1 MIRNKLAV
9 LIALFASAPALAL
22 QALDE
27 TQLGDVSGEGL
38 GAAYD
43 NVVIYSPDYGQP
55 GAFSLKL
62 NLTESGPEAVII
74 SEYRFHRSRNEIPR
88 LPGETDADYQWRVEH
103 TGGAYGTF
111 VDPYISNKLGDLTNY
126 KGDVFTALITG
137 WPAGDVKQVE
147 RSFFRYNL
155 PAGSWNGKAYTTTN
169 LTGGSIGGI
178 NPNENQGTNYV
189 WGMPA
194 SFFTNTTTV
203 NIGNLIAKGQ
213 EFNNTI
219 AAFDSRMDLAANKFD
234 LHFRVDAI
242 TAQNAQKTGLNDHF
256 LGYADAIGARFY
268 GTKNMIWADPKRGMS
283 MAMTMGL
290 NMDELRITADPAGAV
305 SSQLSAKGLDAY
317 IPQGSIDQPM
327 NISTVQFKQIQRGKW
342 KTQTLDTE
350 FRTQMRLEIAAL
362 PNNPAA
368 VQRMQKGHIFVQSLN
383 FGAAYDPSKPDN
395 VDPEI
400 VTGVEDIYLRDASG
414 TIKATVNDVK
424 HRAFVPRTV
433 IYNEQIDLYN
443 AANPN
448 NKLPNIPNQNV
459 IEIRGLEIQRMVMTT
474 QDLNR

>member
-1 MIRNKLAV
+1 MIRIKPLAV
-9 LIALFASAPALAL
+9 LVALFASAPALAL

-55 GAFSLKL
+55 GAFSIKL
-62 NLTESGPEAVII
+62 NLTENGPEAVIV

-88 LPGETDADYQWRVEH
+88 LPGENDADYLWRVEH

-111 VDPYISNKLGDLTNY
+111 TDPYISNKLGDLTNH

-137 WPAGDVKQVE
+137 WPAGEVKQVD
-147 RSFFRYNL
+147 RSFFRYI
-155 PAGSWNGKAYTTTN
+155 AGGWNGKSYTTST
-169 LTGGSIGGI
+169 LTGSNIGGI
-178 NPNENQGTNYV
+178 NPNGNQGTNYI

-194 SFFTNTTTV
+194 DFYSNTATV
-203 NIGNLIAKGQ
+203 NIGNLIAKGE
-213 EFNNTI
+213 EFNNKI
-219 AAFDSRMDLAANKFD
+219 SAFDSRMDQAANKFD

-242 TAQNAQKTGLNDHF
+242 TPENAHKTGLNDHF
-256 LGYADAIGARFY
+256 LGYVDAIGARLY

-290 NMDELRITADPAGAV
+290 NADELRITADPAGAV
-305 SSQLSAKGLDAY
+305 GSQLSMKGLDAY

-327 NISTVQFKQIQRGKW
+327 TISTVQFKQIKRGMW
-342 KTQTLDTE
+342 KTQTYDTE
-350 FRTQMRLEIAAL
+350 FRTQMRQEIAAL
-362 PNNPAA
+362 PNTVSA
-368 VQRMQKGHIFVQSLN
+368 VQRMQKGYIFVESLN
-383 FGAAYDPSKPDN
+383 FGAAYDPKNPDN

-443 AANPN
+443 EANPN